1 MNKKTYPVK
10 QEKWANMYL
19 PQLVPHFESVS
30 VEIKFIIKPKKPTF
44 SVKIQQRKTLYSP
57 LSCSQFTKQNIIF
70 TFILFTIH
78 KPRFFAETDAA
89 SGINVVNS
97 SSKSGWPSKRTE
109 IWNCKAK
116 TSKNTDSYINEKKFP
131 KQEQWNKQNHS
142 IYLPHCRP
150 YLRLC
155 APSCTYSNSLRML
168 YKHVHHFESV
178 SVGTKVTIK
187 PQRTNI
193 CS

>member
-44 SVKIQQRKTLYSP
+44 SVKIQQSKTPYSP

-78 KPRFFAETDAA
+78 KPTCSAAERYAA
-89 SGINVVNS
+89 SRRNLLNS
-97 SSKSGWPSKRTE
+97 SSKSGWPLKREE
-109 IWNCKAK
+109 IWNCKTK
-116 TSKNTDSYINEKKFP
+116 TFKNTENYINKKTFKKKSRKTIRTISYI
-131 KQEQWNKQNHS
+131 
-142 IYLPHCRP
+142 YLVVG
-150 YLRLC
+150 
-155 APSCTYSNSLRML
+155 L
-168 YKHVHHFESV
+168 YYVLV
-178 SVGTKVTIK
+178 LVPVLI
-187 PQRTNI
+187 PNV
-193 CS
+193 

>member
-10 QEKWANMYL
+10 QEKWTNIYL
-19 PQLVPHFESVS
+19 PRSVPHFESVS
-30 VEIKFIIKPKKPTF
+30 VGIKFIIKPKKPTF
-44 SVKIQQRKTLYSP
+44 SVKIQQSKTVYSP

-78 KPRFFAETDAA
+78 KPRFFAETDTA

-97 SSKSGWPSKRTE
+97 SSKSGWPSKRME
-109 IWNCKAK
+109 IWNCKTK
-116 TSKNTDSYINEKKFP
+116 TSKNTDSYINETNFP
-131 KQEQWNKQNHS
+131 NKSCETNRNHI

-150 YLRLC
+150 YLCLC
-155 APSCTYSNSLRML
+155 APSGMYSNSLRML
-168 YKHVHHFESV
+168 YKYVHHFESV